1 MKRFRFLIALGA
13 FLLPFVVRTFWFY
26 QYIYQPTL
34 PVIIPNYETFS
45 VPAPPIGTDHIEADV
60 SDAAGK
66 VILLD
71 WAHDNQFGISELEG
85 LIGAL
90 NTWDVKVEIVQ
101 DTYSSSEQSIS
112 ERFKYASAYVVIAPE
127 TEFSSAEIQQ
137 IARFIERG
145 GRLLVICDPTRSENS
160 LTSFELGYYLS
171 SELGGVAAAN
181 SLLAPFDLV
190 YSEDYLYNL
199 LDNEGNYRNVL
210 FHDFAEDPLTKDIS
224 TVVFYGV
231 RSIST
236 NTGTTLITGDQDT
249 LSSRTD
255 KAGEW
260 GVAARSKGGG
270 VIALGDLTFL
280 TPPYN
285 EVADNPLLINRL
297 VEFLL
302 GGELQRDLIDFPFLF
317 HQPVAILETD
327 SFGLSAET
335 LRYISRMEGTL
346 DKQNLPLT
354 IVDDPYPGID
364 LIVPNLYQ
372 HADEIQSFLTPFDEL
387 ILPMD
392 SDDGNLTVPDLGELN
407 PAGIGLMLLSRSEV
421 RTTLVMLAASSDD
434 LLALVDIFTDSDL
447 SDCLIREQI
456 ALCKVGASE
465 GFMFGD
471 EFESGDVDI
480 DFEELT
486 TENIPLTDEPLSPT
500 PVP

>member
-1 MKRFRFLIALGA
+1 
-13 FLLPFVVRTFWFY
+13 
-26 QYIYQPTL
+26 
-34 PVIIPNYETFS
+34 
-45 VPAPPIGTDHIEADV
+45 
-60 SDAAGK
+60 
-66 VILLD
+66 
-71 WAHDNQFGISELEG
+71 
-85 LIGAL
+85 
-90 NTWDVKVEIVQ
+90 
-101 DTYSSSEQSIS
+101 
-112 ERFKYASAYVVIAPE
+112 
-127 TEFSSAEIQQ
+127 
-137 IARFIERG
+137 
-145 GRLLVICDPTRSENS
+145 

-302 GGELQRDLIDFPFLF
+302 GGKLQRDLIDFPFLF

-372 HADEIQSFLTPFDEL
+372 HADEIQSFTTPFDEL

-392 SDDGNLTVPDLGELN
+392 SEDGNLTVPDLGELN
-407 PAGIGLMLLSRSEV
+407 PAGIGLMLLSRSEE
-421 RTTLVMLAASSDD
+421 RTTLVMLAASSDE
-434 LLALVDIFTDSDL
+434 LYTLVDIFADGDL
-447 SDCLIREQI
+447 SDCLIRKQI
-456 ALCKVGASE
+456 ALCKVGAGE
-465 GFMFGD
+465 DFMFGD

-480 DFEELT
+480 DLEDLS